1 MNWFLVASLMVGSW
15 SSCVLAADLGPY
27 GPPPR
32 YERDY
37 EPVREAALD
46 WQGFYAGVNGGYAWG
61 NDHAATLSGPGGG
74 VTFGNLAPDGWF
86 GGGQFGYNAQF
97 NQLVLGVE
105 ADLQGG
111 DISDS
116 TRGFGPTTA
125 NVDINW
131 FSTVRGRIG
140 YATGP
145 ALLYVTGGL
154 AFADVDY
161 NVTAPGVT
169 LSKSDIKTGYVLGGG
184 VEWAFDPNWS
194 VKTEY
199 LFVDLGSETVGNGT
213 FASRTETDFHT
224 VRVGLNYRF

>member
-1 MNWFLVASLMVGSW
+1 MNRYLVAGLMVGTW

-46 WQGFYAGVNGGYAWG
+46 WQGFYVGVNGGHAWG
-61 NDHAATLSGPGGG
+61 
-74 VTFGNLAPDGWF
+74 APDGWY
-86 GGGQFGYNAQF
+86 GGGQVGYNAQF
-97 NQLVLGVE
+97 DRLVLGVE
-105 ADLQGG
+105 ADLQGA

-116 TRGFGPTTA
+116 TSGVGPTTA
-125 NVDINW
+125 NVDIDW

-161 NVTAPGVT
+161 SVTGPGVT
-169 LSKSDIKTGYVLGGG
+169 LSKSSIKTGYTLGGG
-184 VEWAFDPNWS
+184 IEWAFDPNWS
-194 VKTEY
+194 LKSEY
-199 LFVDLGSETVGNGT
+199 LFVNLGDENLSSGGFSSRSET
-213 FASRTETDFHT
+213 EFHT
-224 VRVGLNYRF
+224 VRVGINYRF